1 MGDIYIGVVES
12 MLENLDIAFIKLDE
26 WRENG
31 FMVLK
36 NEFFFT
42 PKENIKLGEEVIV
55 EIIKEPISKKGPTV
69 TKNISLQD
77 EEIKIYPSNK
87 NDTDIAKGFNKKK
100 KKYLSVVS
108 KLVKS
113 KKFGLSIAKKKGE
126 IDLWEFVYRL
136 QKLQTKLFLLEEK
149 IQNIEVSPCLL
160 SDKQEIIDILLKKI
174 IVGEKKIIIVKSIS
188 QALKIKEQLI
198 KEKKWKNKLY
208 IEYSSQKTY
217 KNYEYYIG
225 NLIEQALK
233 SNIQL
238 NTGGHI
244 VIEKT
249 EALTSVD
256 VNSGAFKKIGSSRQ
270 TILWINLAAT
280 KTIINELRL
289 KNISG
294 IIVIDFIGMINQ
306 NDQLSLLEYL
316 NLQLESNLDG
326 SQIIQI
332 SEIGLV
338 EITRQRKERNVYDM
352 FTKQC
357 KQCKG
362 TGYSREEKLSN
373 RFQLHFLETS
383 SIYG

>member
-12 MLENLDIAFIKLDE
+12 ILENLDIAFIKLDE

-136 QKLQTKLFLLEEK
+136 QKLQTKLFLLEDK

-270 TILWINLAAT
+270 TILWMRM
-280 KTIINELRL
+280 K
-289 KNISG
+289 
-294 IIVIDFIGMINQ
+294 
-306 NDQLSLLEYL
+306 YL
-316 NLQLESNLDG
+316 M
-326 SQIIQI
+326 
-332 SEIGLV
+332 
-338 EITRQRKERNVYDM
+338 KE
-352 FTKQC
+352 TC
-357 KQCKG
+357 W
-362 TGYSREEKLSN
+362 
-373 RFQLHFLETS
+373 
-383 SIYG
+383 

>member
-12 MLENLDIAFIKLDE
+12 ILENLDIAFIKLDE

-113 KKFGLSIAKKKGE
+113 KKFGLSIAKKKEE

-136 QKLQTKLFLLEEK
+136 QKLQTKLFLLEDK

>member
-12 MLENLDIAFIKLDE
+12 ILENLDIAFIKLEE
-26 WRENG
+26 WRDNG

-113 KKFGLSIAKKKGE
+113 KKFGLNIAKKKEE

-352 FTKQC
+352 FTRQC

-373 RFQLHFLETS
+373 IFQLHFLETS

>member
-12 MLENLDIAFIKLDE
+12 ILENLDIAFIKLDE

-113 KKFGLSIAKKKGE
+113 KKFGLSIAKKKEE

-136 QKLQTKLFLLEEK
+136 QKLQTKLFLLEDK

-373 RFQLHFLETS
+373 RFQLHFLETN

>member
-12 MLENLDIAFIKLDE
+12 ILENLDIAFIKLDE

-113 KKFGLSIAKKKGE
+113 KKFGLSIAKKKEE

>member
-1 MGDIYIGVVES
+1 M
-12 MLENLDIAFIKLDE
+12 
-26 WRENG
+26 
-31 FMVLK
+31 
-36 NEFFFT
+36 
-42 PKENIKLGEEVIV
+42 
-55 EIIKEPISKKGPTV
+55 
-69 TKNISLQD
+69 
-77 EEIKIYPSNK
+77 
-87 NDTDIAKGFNKKK
+87 
-100 KKYLSVVS
+100 
-108 KLVKS
+108 
-113 KKFGLSIAKKKGE
+113 
-126 IDLWEFVYRL
+126 
-136 QKLQTKLFLLEEK
+136 
-149 IQNIEVSPCLL
+149 
-160 SDKQEIIDILLKKI
+160 KKI

>member
-12 MLENLDIAFIKLDE
+12 ILENLDIAFIKLDE

-113 KKFGLSIAKKKGE
+113 KKFGLSIAKKKEE

-373 RFQLHFLETS
+373 RFQLHFLETN